1 MHSPAD
7 SDTGTRRGHATLYA
21 PLVCLAIGLLTLVV
35 AQPAAA
41 APCVILLHGLGRS
54 PASMAPLGQGFA
66 AKGYAVVNLGYPSTR
81 RSVEAS
87 AGVVGR
93 AIDQCRRRGAS
104 PVNFVTHSMGAI
116 LLRQYFQD
124 HRIADAGRVVMLS
137 PPNHGSEVVDRH
149 RSAWW
154 FRAAAGPA
162 GQELTTDPSSLPNR
176 LRPIPLA
183 VGVIAGTRNHEPWFA
198 GDFHGPN
205 DGKVSVV
212 SARLPGMTDFITL
225 DVTHTAM
232 PASRRAR
239 DQAVSFIASGR
250 FVH

>member
-1 MHSPAD
+1 MS
-7 SDTGTRRGHATLYA
+7 GTRGFARACGGALT
-21 PLVCLAIGLLTLVV
+21 VWLLTLLV
-35 AQPAAA
+35 APTADA

-54 PASMAPLGQGFA
+54 PASMAPLARSFE

-81 RSVEAS
+81 QSIEVS
-87 AGVVGR
+87 AVVVGQ
-93 AIDQCRRRGAS
+93 AVDQCRMRRAS

-149 RSAWW
+149 GRQWW
-154 FRAAAGPA
+154 FHAATGPA

-176 LRPIPLA
+176 LRPVPLA
-183 VGVIAGTRNHEPWFA
+183 VGVVAGTRNHEPWFA
-198 GDFHGPN
+198 RDFHGPN
-205 DGKVSVV
+205 DGKVSVA
-212 SARLPGMTDFITL
+212 SARLSGMSDFITL
-225 DVTHTAM
+225 DVTHTSM
-232 PASRRAR
+232 PSSRQAR
-239 DQAVSFIASGR
+239 DQAVSFITTGH

>member
-1 MHSPAD
+1 M
-7 SDTGTRRGHATLYA
+7 
-21 PLVCLAIGLLTLVV
+21 AIGLLTLFV

-41 APCVILLHGLGRS
+41 APCLILIHGLGRS
-54 PASMAPLGQGFA
+54 PASMAPLGRAFA

-81 RSVEAS
+81 RSIEAS
-87 AGVVGR
+87 AVVIGQSIDRCR
-93 AIDQCRRRGAS
+93 ARGAS

-149 RSAWW
+149 RSEWW
-154 FRAAAGPA
+154 FRTATGPA
-162 GQELTTDPSSLPNR
+162 GQELSTDPSSLPNR

-198 GDFHGPN
+198 GAFHGPN

-225 DVTHTAM
+225 DITHTSM
-232 PASRRAR
+232 PASRQAR

>member
-1 MHSPAD
+1 MA
-7 SDTGTRRGHATLYA
+7 GTRGFA
-21 PLVCLAIGLLTLVV
+21 LAG
-35 AQPAAA
+35 AAA
-41 APCVILLHGLGRS
+41 LTVWLSTLLVASAASAEPCVVLLHGLGRS
-54 PASMAPLGQGFA
+54 PASMAPLARTFE
-66 AKGYAVVNLGYPSTR
+66 AKGYLVVNLAYPSTR
-81 RSVEAS
+81 QSIEAS
-87 AGVVGR
+87 ASVVER
-93 AIDQCRRRGAS
+93 AVDQCRLRRAS

-149 RSAWW
+149 GRQWW
-154 FRAAAGPA
+154 FRMATGPA
-162 GQELTTDPSSLPNR
+162 GQELATDPSSLPNR
-176 LRPIPLA
+176 LGPIPLA

-212 SARLPGMTDFITL
+212 STGLPGMTDFIAL
-225 DVTHTAM
+225 DVTHTSM
-232 PASRRAR
+232 PASRQAR
-239 DQAVSFIASGR
+239 DQALSFIATGR